1 MKIKA
6 GDIRGYQFK
15 KSWRGYDP
23 VEVRYFLE
31 MLAEEFGSLQ
41 ERLTQ
46 YERES
51 EARAALSQTAT
62 SIREARQQAQ
72 GIVHDAES
80 VAAETLKNA
89 KADREEIKRTVDKL
103 IIQRDKLVNDI
114 QTIVKTAS
122 QLIEAYCT
130 EEDFNEDE

>member
-6 GDIRGYQFK
+6 VDIRGHQFK

-51 EARAALSQTAT
+51 EARAALSQTVT

-72 GIVHDAES
+72 GIVQDAES
-80 VAAETLKNA
+80 VAAEILKNA
-89 KADREEIKRTVDKL
+89 KTDREEIKRTVDKL

>member
-1 MKIKA
+1 
-6 GDIRGYQFK
+6 
-15 KSWRGYDP
+15 
-23 VEVRYFLE
+23 
-31 MLAEEFGSLQ
+31 MLAEEFSSLQ
-41 ERLTQ
+41 ERLAQ

-51 EARAALSQTAT
+51 EARAALSQTVT

>member
-6 GDIRGYQFK
+6 GDIRGHQFK

-23 VEVRYFLE
+23 VEIRYFLE

-41 ERLTQ
+41 EKLTQ

-51 EARAALSQTAT
+51 EARAALSQTVT